1 MNWYSTA
8 VITPIDPNVN
18 AKVDTGESIQDLI
31 ACTES
36 NLKSNWTAD
45 YDSLKTR
52 LECSSA
58 VAAQRNRLHYIL
70 AIL

>member
-8 VITPIDPNVN
+8 VITPIDSNVN

-36 NLKSNWTAD
+36 NLN
-45 YDSLKTR
+45 L
-52 LECSSA
+52 
-58 VAAQRNRLHYIL
+58 I
-70 AIL
+70 